1 MRRRIGEAR
10 TVFQSLKQVWRH
22 AGLSTKEK
30 LQIYKACVVS
40 KLLYNM
46 STLRLTETQLH
57 SIDAFH
63 YKCLRSIAS
72 MPTTWGAMQI
82 GVARTSNE
90 AVRVKLNETLLS
102 DEVRLHQLK
111 LLGHILRRPQ
121 DHPARIVSFDRF
133 LEPQMWGGPFR
144 SGRRRHKW
152 TEEVL
157 ALAMTICNDHFFEG
171 RGNHKTL

>member
-1 MRRRIGEAR
+1 MRILYPVSSIVYRGGLIEETGRPGPEARRRVGEAR
-10 TVFQSLKQVWRH
+10 TVFQSMKRVWRH
-22 AGLSTKEK
+22 AFLSTKKK
-30 LQIYKACVVS
+30 LQIYKACAAS
-40 KLLYNM
+40 KLLM
-46 STLRLTETQLH
+46 STLWLTETQLH

-63 YKCLRSIAS
+63 YKCLRSIAN

-90 AVRVKLNETLLS
+90 AVRAKLNETLLS

-133 LEPQMWGGPFR
+133 LEPQM
-144 SGRRRHKW
+144 
-152 TEEVL
+152 
-157 ALAMTICNDHFFEG
+157 
-171 RGNHKTL
+171 

>member
-1 MRRRIGEAR
+1 
-10 TVFQSLKQVWRH
+10 
-22 AGLSTKEK
+22 
-30 LQIYKACVVS
+30 
-40 KLLYNM
+40 
-46 STLRLTETQLH
+46 
-57 SIDAFH
+57 
-63 YKCLRSIAS
+63 
-72 MPTTWGAMQI
+72 MQI

-90 AVRVKLNETLLS
+90 AVRAKLNETLLS

-171 RGNHKTL
+171 HGNHKTAKQRLFEVASDRKGWSELLGFTKQSWRRQRDATSAQGS